1 MQISRRR
8 ALAIGMAG
16 FAITLTPIRGN
27 AEIEEL
33 IARFTGGAPLVDGP
47 LTLTAPAVAE
57 NGSAV
62 SITVSC
68 PGARSIRIL
77 APANPNPQVCTF
89 TFGPLSGSQTVSTRI
104 RMVESMDLIA
114 LARMADDSFVQT
126 TARVSVT
133 LGGCVG

>member
-27 AEIEEL
+27 AEIDEL
-33 IARFTGGAPLVDGP
+33 IARFTGGVPLVDGP
-47 LTLTAPAVAE
+47 LTLTAPTVAE

-62 SITVSC
+62 GLTVSC

-77 APANPNPQVCTF
+77 APANPSPQACTF
-89 TFGPLSGSQTVSTRI
+89 TFGPLSGSQTVSIRI

-114 LARMADDSFVQT
+114 LARMDDGSFVQT

-133 LGGCVG
+133 LGGCTG